1 MRGLLPE
8 ASLELREVR
17 GHRAAAHLALRAF
30 RRLGRRMSQSALI
43 AVVLAYFAL
52 VFWIAHRTGR
62 GATNEGFFV
71 GNRASPWPVVA
82 FG

>member
-1 MRGLLPE
+1 MSPSTLL
-8 ASLELREVR
+8 
-17 GHRAAAHLALRAF
+17 
-30 RRLGRRMSQSALI
+30 

-62 GATNEGFFV
+62 GASNDGFFV

-82 FG
+82 FGMIGTTLP